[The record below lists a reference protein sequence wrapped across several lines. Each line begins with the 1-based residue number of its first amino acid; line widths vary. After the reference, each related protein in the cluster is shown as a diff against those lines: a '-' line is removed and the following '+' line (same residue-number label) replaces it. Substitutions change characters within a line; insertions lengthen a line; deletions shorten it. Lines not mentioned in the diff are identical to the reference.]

1 MTYHNVVRL
10 TNPFAAGS
18 EAGNGEML
26 RVAVA
31 ADKSNLSQRAT
42 RKGMSSV
49 IGTRKVL
56 EQSDRDGAKGLCQ
69 RADKVK

>member
-26 RVAVA
+26 RVAAA
-31 ADKSNLSQRAT
+31 ADNSNLAKEPRG
-42 RKGMSSV
+42 KG
-49 IGTRKVL
+49 
-56 EQSDRDGAKGLCQ
+56 
-69 RADKVK
+69 